1 MIEINI
7 QLILIVSFLHKHTIE
22 QPDN

>member
-7 QLILIVSFLHKHTIE
+7 QLILIVSFLHKHTVE